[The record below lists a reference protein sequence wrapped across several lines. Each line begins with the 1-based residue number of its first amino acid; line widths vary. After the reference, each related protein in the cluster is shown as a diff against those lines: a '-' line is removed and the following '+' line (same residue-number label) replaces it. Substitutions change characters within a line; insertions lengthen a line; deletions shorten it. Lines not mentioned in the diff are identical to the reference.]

1 MLVQLDRMKKE
12 YDGFSLELNM
22 EIPENQ
28 VTGLIGANG
37 AGKSTTFKLMLGL
50 IRPDEGNVEIFGRN
64 AAEMGAEDK
73 QKIGAVFSDSG
84 FSEYLKVQQLIPIMS
99 RFYPDFQEE
108 EFRGRCERFK
118 IPLNKQIKE
127 FSTGMKAKLNVLLAL
142 SHDSRLL
149 ILDEPTAGL
158 DVVAREEIL
167 DLLRE
172 YMEIPGRSIVISSH
186 ISGDLEHFCD
196 DLYMI
201 HEGKIVL
208 HEETDRILEEY
219 GFLKVSEQEY
229 EALDKEYLLR
239 VRKESFGYSCLT
251 NQKNYYLEN
260 YPGIIVEKGSV
271 DEVISM
277 LVKGRTVMRGLLMK
291 DLELIKINM
300 KMYLAVFLIG
310 IIYLVAQE
318 NGSTFFVAYAI
329 FVSIGVS
336 VGTISYDGYHHGMKF
351 LMTLPVTKKQYVQSK
366 YLLSFGFA
374 VLVSVI
380 SLLLGMIR
388 IQISGKQEAEDL
400 LISAGTALVISCI
413 ILCGMIPLRLKYEA
427 EKSRIVMVA
436 AVAVIFLVA
445 AVCKE
450 LYDVYQKSFGK
461 GLQFL
466 DTLSG
471 WQIAV
476 GLIVVMMICLAV
488 SVKVSERIMEKKE
501 F

>member
-28 VTGLIGANG
+28 IIGLIGANG

-73 QKIGAVFSDSG
+73 QKIGAEFSDSG

-118 IPLNKQIKE
+118 ILLNKQIKE

-239 VRKESFGYSCLT
+239 VRKEPFGYSCLT

-260 YPGIIVEKGSV
+260 YPGIIVEK
-271 DEVISM
+271 
-277 LVKGRTVMRGLLMK
+277 
-291 DLELIKINM
+291 
-300 KMYLAVFLIG
+300 
-310 IIYLVAQE
+310 
-318 NGSTFFVAYAI
+318 
-329 FVSIGVS
+329 
-336 VGTISYDGYHHGMKF
+336 
-351 LMTLPVTKKQYVQSK
+351 
-366 YLLSFGFA
+366 
-374 VLVSVI
+374 
-380 SLLLGMIR
+380 
-388 IQISGKQEAEDL
+388 
-400 LISAGTALVISCI
+400 
-413 ILCGMIPLRLKYEA
+413 
-427 EKSRIVMVA
+427 
-436 AVAVIFLVA
+436 
-445 AVCKE
+445 
-450 LYDVYQKSFGK
+450 
-461 GLQFL
+461 
-466 DTLSG
+466 
-471 WQIAV
+471 
-476 GLIVVMMICLAV
+476 
-488 SVKVSERIMEKKE
+488 
-501 F
+501 